1 MKNLS
6 RENMDDIKGPPLGD
20 ISEPL
25 AGLLNRMITDRAS
38 DLHIDPVYE
47 GVTIRFRING
57 IIRIAPTITLKLGE
71 RLLNQI
77 KVAANL
83 KLDGNMVP
91 QEGLIVVSDG
101 NTPHDFRVT
110 TAPILNCEAAH
121 LRFISADWRIDSLNQ
136 LGLNEKQLEL
146 ISKERDAES
155 GLTLIAG
162 STGCGKTTTL
172 YALVNAFDLTRKIGT
187 SIEDPIEFRID
198 GLRQIEVDEEHG
210 ITMSEGLRTLLRMDP
225 DVIVVGEIRDQDSAI
240 IASRAALSGRMVMAT
255 IHASEPA
262 AAVLAIENQGVP
274 PYILGGAL
282 RLIIVQDLVP
292 QLCPDCRKEIPISSE
307 LRSLYEKYEMESP
320 KVEFQRNGCKS
331 CDNYGISGRVGVFQ
345 IAPVDKAMG
354 YKIGCGISQHNLGKM
369 FAEAGSKSL
378 VHDALEKAA
387 LGNIEGRIIQK
398 LALTHRAL
406 S

>member
-1 MKNLS
+1 VKNS
-6 RENMDDIKGPPLGD
+6 SSENMIDMIGAPIAD

-25 AGLLNRMITDRAS
+25 AGLLNRMIIDRAS

-57 IIRIAPTITLKLGE
+57 IIRIAPTMPLKMGE

-83 KLDGNMVP
+83 KLDRIMVP
-91 QEGLIVVSDG
+91 QEGLIVVHDG
-101 NTPHDFRVT
+101 DTPHDFRVT
-110 TAPILNCEAAH
+110 TAPILNCEAVH
-121 LRFISADWRIDSLNQ
+121 LRFISADWRIDSLEQ

-146 ISKERDAES
+146 INKERDAES

-172 YALVNAFDLTRKIGT
+172 YALVNAFDLNRKIGT
-187 SIEDPIEFRID
+187 SIEDPIEFRLD

-210 ITMSEGLRTLLRMDP
+210 MTMSGGLRTLLRMDP
-225 DVIVVGEIRDQDSAI
+225 DVIVVGEIRDRDSAI

-255 IHASEPA
+255 IHAPDPA
-262 AAVLAIENQGVP
+262 AAVLALENQGVP
-274 PYILGGAL
+274 PYILGDAL

-292 QLCPDCRKEIPISSE
+292 QLCPDCRKEVPISPE
-307 LRSLYEKYEMESP
+307 LKKLYEKHGMESP
-320 KVEFQRNGCKS
+320 KVEFQRNGCEA
-331 CDNYGISGRVGVFQ
+331 CDNFGISGRVGVFQ
-345 IAPVDKAMG
+345 VATVDKAMS

-369 FAEAGSKSL
+369 FTEAGSKSL

-387 LGNIEGRIIQK
+387 LGKIEGRVIQK
-398 LALTHRAL
+398 LALTHRTL